1 MLMRIEAI
9 LPVSAQA
16 TAVLLLTSCQ
26 QHSLAPWGKQM
37 MFRNH
42 PCKPVVNSGIC
53 KIIASV
59 FADVWRSP
67 EQQPSLIP
75 QLFGEDVEKKIDK
88 EEEPLLVPSY
98 RLAGLERK
106 VTFCLSKPS
115 WLHGELLSSRVPA
128 N

>member
-75 QLFGEDVEKKIDK
+75 QLFGEEVEKKIDK

-115 WLHGELLSSRVPA
+115 
-128 N
+128 